1 MTATTQMDRE
11 MFGLRMN
18 SDERLEKIQE
28 LHDNID
34 QLVFETNLLL
44 DDRESKNLREALGF
58 LNLAM
63 GKVYEE
69 L

>member
-1 MTATTQMDRE
+1 VTATTQMDRE

-28 LHDNID
+28 LHDSID

>member
-11 MFGLRMN
+11 MFGLKMN
-18 SDERLEKIQE
+18 SDERLYKIQE
-28 LHDNID
+28 LHDSID

>member
-18 SDERLEKIQE
+18 SDERLDKIQE
-28 LHDNID
+28 LHDGID
-34 QLVFETNLLL
+34 QLCFETTMLL

>member
-11 MFGLRMN
+11 MFGLRMS
-18 SDERLEKIQE
+18 SDERLDMIQE
-28 LHDNID
+28 LHDGID
-34 QLVFETNLLL
+34 QLCSETIMLL

>member
-18 SDERLEKIQE
+18 SDERLDKIQE
-28 LHDNID
+28 LHDSID

>member
-28 LHDNID
+28 LHDGID

>member
-11 MFGLRMN
+11 MFGLRMD

>member
-28 LHDNID
+28 LHDSID

-44 DDRESKNLREALGF
+44 DDRESRNLREALGF

>member
-1 MTATTQMDRE
+1 MTMMD
-11 MFGLRMN
+11 GIRMT

-28 LHDNID
+28 LHDSID
-34 QLVFETNLLL
+34 QIIFETSLIL
-44 DDRESKNLREALGF
+44 DDRESKNLREALGH
-58 LNLAM
+58 LNIAQ

>member
-28 LHDNID
+28 LHDSID